1 MARREVKIFTNLS
14 DDKSRKDVDDEEKK
28 FKKMVARMQDS
39 ANERGGYLRGRGA
52 LDTEDLLYLREMEDA
67 EQDAERARIQ
77 AERRAFAQFRAA
89 AAAKT
94 EAAALPV
101 LGQSKERAK
110 PNARLQSQLP
120 LTTFA
125 VQPKKAKA
133 EHKAEPN
140 ENESTT

>member
-1 MARREVKIFTNLS
+1 MVVLALS
-14 DDKSRKDVDDEEKK
+14 LLTPRH
-28 FKKMVARMQDS
+28 MLPA
-39 ANERGGYLRGRGA
+39 GGYLRGRGA

-94 EAAALPV
+94 EAAPLPV

-110 PNARLQSQLP
+110 PNARWAAQRKCD
-120 LTTFA
+120 TR
-125 VQPKKAKA
+125 V
-133 EHKAEPN
+133 
-140 ENESTT
+140 